1 MTNPI
6 DNNAMSPLL
15 GGKSHKRENASTPD
29 ERPSGSSA
37 VKAGGTS
44 GDNVKISSAGNQL
57 NSAPRIFV
65 DDSEQAS
72 QLAQSV
78 KTALSDNGDL
88 AMAAQGGQI
97 KSYLQALL

>member
-15 GGKSHKRENASTPD
+15 GGKSHKRENAGTPD
-29 ERPSGSSA
+29 ERPNGSSA
-37 VKAGGTS
+37 VTPGGS
-44 GDNVKISSAGNQL
+44 ASDNVKISPAGNQL
-57 NSAPRIFV
+57 NSAPRVFL
-65 DDSEQAS
+65 DDSEQAG

-78 KTALSDNGDL
+78 KTALSDNSGL

-97 KSYLQALL
+97 KSDLQALL